1 MHLNLWN
8 IITSATA
15 QVRSL
20 TEGSLSIVKPE
31 KNDPNAALTMIS
43 VVPPD
48 LLGSLRGKLKEHLAQ
63 LEAQLQAH
71 LSESETYQVLLP
83 LVIHCD
89 EQVLRRLPIREQ
101 PSWPLLQRERFQI
114 DDGGDV
120 FYQLIDERLQK
131 SDTAPLVFE
140 VLYFCLSD
148 GFLGR
153 FASDPTKI
161 VAYKAR
167 LAARI
172 PMPRMPAQNRRGR
185 RRSERRAGSPAA
197 LDESSAQSTP
207 ASTRGRG
214 SGQNSTVSG
223 TRDGSVGSTGAR
235 GASARP
241 AAAGSAGP
249 GPGAG
254 PYPPAPPAHPLWLY
268 GATLLLIL
276 VTPFVVV
283 FLSNL

>member
-172 PMPRMPAQNRRGR
+172 PMPRMPAQNKRGR

-197 LDESSAQSTP
+197 LDESPTQGTSS
-207 ASTRGRG
+207 RGRG
-214 SGQNSTVSG
+214 SGPNSTVAG
-223 TRDGSVGSTGAR
+223 TKDGSGAAR
-235 GASARP
+235 GQASRP
-241 AAAGSAGP
+241 AAGTGSQ
-249 GPGAG
+249 G

-268 GATLLLIL
+268 GATLLVIVL
-276 VTPFVVV
+276 TPFVVV

>member
-172 PMPRMPAQNRRGR
+172 PMPRMPAQNKRGR
-185 RRSERRAGSPAA
+185 RRGERRAGNPAA
-197 LDESSAQSTP
+197 LDESSAQGMPTP
-207 ASTRGRG
+207 APPRGRG
-214 SGQNSTVSG
+214 SGQSAAISG
-223 TRDGSVGSTGAR
+223 TRDGNPGAR
-235 GASARP
+235 GHAGRP
-241 AAAGSAGP
+241 AAAAANP
-249 GPGAG
+249 GT
-254 PYPPAPPAHPLWLY
+254 YPPAPPAHPLWLY

>member
-1 MHLNLWN
+1 MQLSLWN

-20 TEGSLSIVKPE
+20 TEGSLSIVRPE
-31 KNDPNAALTMIS
+31 KDVKNAGLTMIQMAG
-43 VVPPD
+43 PD
-48 LLGSLRGKLKEHLAQ
+48 LLEQLRGKLKEHLAQ
-63 LEAQLQAH
+63 LEAQLASH
-71 LSESETYQVLLP
+71 LTEAETYQVLLP

-89 EQVLRRLPIREQ
+89 EQVLRRLPIKDQ

-120 FYQLIDERLQK
+120 FYQLIDERMQK
-131 SDTAPLVFE
+131 SDTTVLVFE

-161 VAYKAR
+161 AAYKAR

-172 PMPRMPAQNRRGR
+172 PMPRMPQL
-185 RRSERRAGSPAA
+185 SRRAHRKKQRSLRASSDGSDGQAQAASATSHSARASTATGAGAKSGAA
-197 LDESSAQSTP
+197 L
-207 ASTRGRG
+207 G
-214 SGQNSTVSG
+214 
-223 TRDGSVGSTGAR
+223 
-235 GASARP
+235 GASAG
-241 AAAGSAGP
+241 AAAARPGTSA
-249 GPGAG
+249 
-254 PYPPAPPAHPLWLY
+254 YVPALHPAVLY
-268 GATLLLIL
+268 VGTLLLIVLLPL
-276 VTPFVVV
+276 VIV